1 MDTRRPQ
8 VRRSCTIRTLL
19 AIGLLLPMA
28 GCVKKSTHRLALSEL
43 DAARAEQA
51 EQAAR
56 METEL
61 ARRDDRE
68 TRLRAQLADQQA
80 EIDRLIEDL
89 GRSRRDNLRIQAEL
103 EEARLEAQR
112 IETLLSARGAQA
124 QQLQARLNQLSAI
137 EQEIRERN
145 QIYEEVLAR
154 FRSLIDAGR
163 LSVSIARGRMVI
175 NLPQDIL
182 FASGSASL
190 GTDGRGVLVEVA
202 GVLAEIEDRRFQVEG
217 HTDDRPIATA
227 QFPSNWELSAAR
239 ALSVVKLLVAN
250 GVPAQSLSGAGY
262 GEFQPVAVNE
272 TTEGRR
278 LNRRIEIVML
288 PNLDVIAGNNPGG

>member
-1 MDTRRPQ
+1 MLP
-8 VRRSCTIRTLL
+8 SSTIRTLSV
-19 AIGLLLPMA
+19 IGLLLPMA
-28 GCVKKSTHRLALSEL
+28 GCVKKSTHRLTLDQL

-51 EQAAR
+51 ETTAR

-61 ARRDDRE
+61 ARRDERE
-68 TRLRAQLADQQA
+68 TRLRSQMDDLQA

-89 GRSRRDNLRIQAEL
+89 GMARRDNLRTQAEL

-112 IETLLSARGAQA
+112 LQTLLSARGAQA
-124 QQLQARLNQLSAI
+124 QELQARLNQLSAI

-145 QIYEEVLAR
+145 QIYEEVLSR

-190 GTDGRGVLVEVA
+190 GADGRGVLVEVA

-217 HTDDRPIATA
+217 HTDDRPISTA

-250 GVPAQSLSGAGY
+250 GVPPEGVSGAGY
-262 GEFQPVAVNE
+262 GEFQPVALNE

-288 PNLDVIAGNNPGG
+288 PNLDVIAQSNPGG